1 MVRPRTIVK
10 VWLALLATGVG
21 CVKSPTSPSGTL
33 VTGYLSGV
41 QTLSG
46 AQLASNV
53 SGAPPAASGGPAASL
68 STITSAINGGSN
80 LVSLHSTSA
89 FSQVIVSA
97 ANGSA
102 SAAAMGEGLSIPQA
116 AAGTS
121 ASGFY
126 RLALPS
132 ATTDQT
138 IVVSFGQTIPFPEFD
153 LQFQLVSPGGSVG
166 ALASVHMSVLEAG
179 IGQVQVTAS
188 WDQLTDVDLHVVE
201 PNQNEVFW
209 FAATSPTGGVLDL
222 DSNQACHL
230 DGKNTENIRWTTNA
244 PTGPYIVRLDYFD
257 RCNLTTDTNYV
268 VTVHNGGTTTVF
280 TGSFHQN
287 QADAGNVGA
296 GRTITNFVHTASSFA
311 TGMFNAPGAPVASA
325 GPPSQD
331 KIRMSF
337 KKD

>member
-1 MVRPRTIVK
+1 
-10 VWLALLATGVG
+10 VG

-33 VTGYLSGV
+33 VTGYLTGV
-41 QTLSG
+41 QTLTG
-46 AQLASNV
+46 AQVASNV
-53 SGAPPAASGGPAASL
+53 SGVPPAASGGPAASL

-97 ANGSA
+97 ANGSTSA
-102 SAAAMGEGLSIPQA
+102 SAPAMSEGLSLPQA
-116 AAGTS
+116 AAGTG

-166 ALASVHMSVLEAG
+166 TLSSVHMSVLEAG

-244 PTGPYIVRLDYFD
+244 PAGPYIVRLDYFD

-296 GRTITNFVHTASSFA
+296 GRTITSFVHTASNFA
-311 TGMFNAPGAPVASA
+311 AEAFSAPGPAASA
-325 GPPSQD
+325 GPPSAE
-331 KIRMSF
+331 KIRLSF
-337 KKD
+337 KKQ